1 MISNSY
7 FDFMREFESQMSG
20 FKETLARVERN
31 EKADMKLAYA
41 QTAQAQATVIAAM
54 MEKVNP

>member
-7 FDFMREFESQMSG
+7 FDFMQEFESQMSE
-20 FKETLARVERN
+20 FKETLARIEKNER
-31 EKADMKLAYA
+31 ADMKLAYA

>member
-7 FDFMREFESQMSG
+7 FDFMREFKSQMTG

>member
-7 FDFMREFESQMSG
+7 FDFMREFESQMTG

>member
-1 MISNSY
+1 MISTSY
-7 FDFMREFESQMSG
+7 FEFMQEFETQMSE
-20 FKETLARVERN
+20 FKETLASIERN
-31 EKADMKLAYA
+31 ERADMKLAYA

>member
-1 MISNSY
+1 MISTSY
-7 FDFMREFESQMSG
+7 FEFMQEFENQMSE
-20 FKETLARVERN
+20 FKETLARIEQNER
-31 EKADMKLAYA
+31 ADMKLAYA

>member
-7 FDFMREFESQMSG
+7 FDFMREFESQMTG
-20 FKETLARVERN
+20 FKETLDRIERN

>member
-1 MISNSY
+1 MT
-7 FDFMREFESQMSG
+7 G

>member
-1 MISNSY
+1 MISTSY
-7 FDFMREFESQMSG
+7 FEFMQEFENQMSE
-20 FKETLARVERN
+20 FKETLARIEKNER
-31 EKADMKLAYA
+31 ADMKLAYA

>member
-7 FDFMREFESQMSG
+7 FDFMNEFESQMSE
-20 FKETLARVERN
+20 FKETLARIERN
-31 EKADMKLAYA
+31 ERADMKLAYA

>member
-7 FDFMREFESQMSG
+7 FDFMNEFESQMSE
-20 FKETLARVERN
+20 FKETLARIEQNER
-31 EKADMKLAYA
+31 ADMKLAYA

>member
-7 FDFMREFESQMSG
+7 FDFMRESESQMSG